1 MGVTSQLSSDEK
13 TITIRVDGRFD
24 FSCQKEFRETYR
36 NNCSPGQVFQV
47 ELARTEYMD
56 SSALGMLL
64 LLKEHADGC
73 KGKVILNKP
82 AEGIRKILD
91 MANFKRQFDIN

>member
-1 MGVTSQLSSDEK
+1 MGITAQVSSDEK
-13 TITIRVDGRFD
+13 TVTIQIDGRFD
-24 FSCQKEFRETYR
+24 FSNQKEFRDAYR
-36 NNCSPGQVFQV
+36 NNSAPGQLFQV
-47 ELARTEYMD
+47 DLARTEYMD

-82 AEGIRKILD
+82 SEGIRKILD
-91 MANFKRQFDIN
+91 MANFQRQFEIN